1 MFFGYEALMRLAKN
15 KHLTAPQQ
23 MLIFNY
29 KIAFEAFR
37 AR

>member
-1 MFFGYEALMRLAKN
+1 MYFGDEAMKRLAKN